1 MQDNAIVVE
10 DVVKCFKKVTA
21 LNHVSLSLERGKI
34 HGIIGRNGSGKTV
47 LFKCICG
54 FMPLSSGSI
63 TVEGKR
69 IGKDVDIPQDVGAII
84 EAPGFLPNY
93 SGFRNLELLALIRN
107 RIGAD
112 EIRQA
117 MVMVGLDPDSKKW
130 VNKYSLGMRQRL
142 GIAQAIMEGPSVL
155 ILDEP
160 MNGLDEHGV
169 EDVRKLLLGLKKEG
183 KTIIIASHNAE
194 DIDVLCD
201 TVCRMDAGV
210 LTNVR

>member
-1 MQDNAIVVE
+1 MQENAIVVE
-10 DVVKCFKKVTA
+10 NVVKHFKKVTA
-21 LNHVSLSLERGKI
+21 LDHVSKSFEKGKI

-47 LFKCICG
+47 MFKCICG
-54 FMPLSSGSI
+54 FMPYEEGKI
-63 TVEGKR
+63 TVEGKH

-117 MVMVGLDPDSKKW
+117 MQMVSLDPDSKKW

-155 ILDEP
+155 MSP
-160 MNGLDEHGV
+160 PGYN
-169 EDVRKLLLGLKKEG
+169 
-183 KTIIIASHNAE
+183 
-194 DIDVLCD
+194 
-201 TVCRMDAGV
+201 
-210 LTNVR
+210 